1 MTTER
6 IKSIGILIATL
17 IIGVFFGLLV
27 PGLFHKFDR
36 RQGMGRGGPMPERR
50 GDWFVT
56 TLNRVVKPTDEQ
68 QEKFKPVA
76 DWAAARLDSIEQS
89 ANAEAKRVLDS
100 VKTQLHPIVTEEQWS
115 RLEKFDEHAKERW
128 HGRGPRGG
136 RGRRD

>member
-6 IKSIGILIATL
+6 IKSIGILVATL
-17 IIGVFFGLLV
+17 IIGVFLGLLV

-36 RQGMGRGGPMPERR
+36 RHGMERGGPMPERK
-50 GDWFVT
+50 GDWFVR
-56 TLNRVVKPTDEQ
+56 TLHRIVQPTSEQ
-68 QEKFKPVA
+68 EAKFKPVA
-76 DWAAARLDSIEQS
+76 SWAAARLDSIEQL

-115 RLEKFDEHAKERW
+115 RLEKFDEQAKEKW
-128 HGRGPRGG
+128 HGHGPRGG

>member
-1 MTTER
+1 M
-6 IKSIGILIATL
+6 ATL
-17 IIGVFFGLLV
+17 IIGVFLGLLV

-36 RQGMGRGGPMPERR
+36 RHGMERGPMPERK
-50 GDWFVT
+50 GDWFVH
-56 TLNRVVKPTDEQ
+56 TLHRIVQPTSEQ
-68 QEKFKPVA
+68 EAKFKPVA
-76 DWAAARLDSIEQS
+76 SWAAARLDSIEQL

-115 RLEKFDEHAKERW
+115 RLEKFDEQAKEKW